1 MSAVQ
6 AARVKDRTLLSLYL
20 CQLRPKGIYQ
30 HFVVEIIRRLGRVPS
45 LPLSIT
51 LTCGSQLMQLLERGG
66 MKEVIYNIFLMWE
79 DNVCSAIRYAT
90 HEVEMDD
97 EAAIKFLQSRI
108 QADLHASKKF
118 KLDTSFTVDEYN
130 ARMRLG
136 QSHWLYDPVFTALS
150 AGEQPL
156 HVATQVVNNIP
167 QVRFS
172 SSIGDPDI
180 YLREDMTDGVSMPD
194 WLIKYTKGTTIDL
207 SELINDDYFLAI
219 KLTFNAK
226 LYVSSMKLLL
236 SAIDSIAYI
245 EYGDKPAIFEKWLT
259 AYADISHLG
268 ITPKEL
274 WEMRNGLL
282 HMTNL
287 NSREVNKKR
296 VRQISFSVGTKDF
309 HERDGI
315 HYFSFHGLIQ
325 AYAVALVKWLET
337 YNSDTEKRVDFV
349 DRYDKTISDSRL
361 AVYTNSVAA
370 SV

>member
-1 MSAVQ
+1 
-6 AARVKDRTLLSLYL
+6 
-20 CQLRPKGIYQ
+20 
-30 HFVVEIIRRLGRVPS
+30 
-45 LPLSIT
+45 
-51 LTCGSQLMQLLERGG
+51 

-79 DNVCSAIRYAT
+79 DDVCSEIRYAT

-97 EAAIKFLQSRI
+97 DAAVKFLQSRV
-108 QADLHASKKF
+108 QADLHASKKL
-118 KLDTSFTVDEYN
+118 KLGTSFTLDEYN

-136 QSHWLYDPVFTALS
+136 QGHWLYEPLFIALG

-172 SSIGDPDI
+172 SAIGDPDI
-180 YLREDMTDGVSMPD
+180 YLREDMTDGVSMTD
-194 WLIKYTKGTTIDL
+194 WLIKYANGTTIDI
-207 SELINDDYFLAI
+207 SQLINDDYFLAI

-245 EYGDKPAIFEKWLT
+245 EYGDKKDIFEKWLT
-259 AYADISHLG
+259 TYADISHLG

-287 NSREVNKKR
+287 NSREVSKKK
-296 VRQISFSVGTKDF
+296 VRQVSFSVGTKDF

-315 HYFSFHGLIQ
+315 HYFSFYGLIK
-325 AYAVALVKWLET
+325 AYGAALVKWLET

-361 AVYTNSVAA
+361 AVHSNSGTADA
-370 SV
+370 

>member
-1 MSAVQ
+1 
-6 AARVKDRTLLSLYL
+6 
-20 CQLRPKGIYQ
+20 
-30 HFVVEIIRRLGRVPS
+30 
-45 LPLSIT
+45 
-51 LTCGSQLMQLLERGG
+51 

-79 DNVCSAIRYAT
+79 DNVCSAVRYAT
-90 HEVEMDD
+90 HEVEMND
-97 EAAIKFLQSRI
+97 EAAIKFLQNRI

-136 QSHWLYDPVFTALS
+136 QGHWLYDAVFIALC

-172 SSIGDPDI
+172 SAIGDPNI
-180 YLREDMTDGVSMPD
+180 YLREDMVDGINMSD
-194 WLIKYTKGTTIDL
+194 WIIKYAKGTTIDL
-207 SELINDDYFLAI
+207 GELINDDYFLAI

-259 AYADISHLG
+259 TYADISHLG

-282 HMTNL
+282 HMSNL
-287 NSREVNKKR
+287 NSREVSKRR
-296 VRQISFSVGTKDF
+296 VRQISFSVSTKNF

-315 HYFSFHGLIQ
+315 HYFSFHGLIES
-325 AYAVALVKWLET
+325 YAEALVKWVET
-337 YNSDTEKRVDFV
+337 YNRNTEKRIDLV

-361 AVYTNSVAA
+361 AVYTNPVAA
-370 SV
+370 RT

>member
-1 MSAVQ
+1 
-6 AARVKDRTLLSLYL
+6 
-20 CQLRPKGIYQ
+20 
-30 HFVVEIIRRLGRVPS
+30 
-45 LPLSIT
+45 
-51 LTCGSQLMQLLERGG
+51 
-66 MKEVIYNIFLMWE
+66 MKEVIYNIYLMWE
-79 DNVCSAIRYAT
+79 GNVCSAIRYAT

-97 EAAIKFLQSRI
+97 DAAVTFLQSRV

-118 KLDTSFTVDEYN
+118 KLDTRFTMDEYN
-130 ARMRLG
+130 SRTRLG
-136 QSHWLYDPVFTALS
+136 QGHLLYDPVFIALG

-156 HVATQVVNNIP
+156 YVATQVVDNIP

-172 SSIGDPDI
+172 SAIGDPNI
-180 YLREDMTDGVSMPD
+180 YLRDDMTDGVSMSD
-194 WLIKYTKGTTIDL
+194 WLIKYTKGNTIDL
-207 SELINDDYFLAI
+207 SQLINDDYFLAI

-245 EYGDKPAIFEKWLT
+245 EYGDKQGIFEKWLT
-259 AYADISHLG
+259 TYADISHLG

-287 NSREVNKKR
+287 NSREVSKKK

-309 HERDGI
+309 HEHDGI
-315 HYFSFHGLIQ
+315 HCFSFYGLIN
-325 AYAVALVKWLET
+325 AYGAALVKWLET

-361 AVYTNSVAA
+361 AVHTNPVVAGE
-370 SV
+370 